1 MSAAMCIL
9 QFTYLCRVI
18 VSAID
23 IPSVILIKSTLC
35 FSVLISSSSTL
46 EYVHHC
52 LV

>member
-23 IPSVILIKSTLC
+23 IPSVILR
-35 FSVLISSSSTL
+35 
-46 EYVHHC
+46 VHYAFQF
-52 LV
+52 LSRLAQL